1 MFVNKSIAAILPY
14 GGGCSQYV
22 RIRATDA
29 IDLPKEAG
37 SNEVIALLSTYM
49 TAYQCLESVAGLLHQ
64 RSRSSKRSSRAAN
77 PAPAVMPLVALT
89 FREKIPST
97 PIAREM
103 R

>member
-64 RSRSSKRSSRAAN
+64 RSRRMLKQRTRIRCFQIMLRQNKS
-77 PAPAVMPLVALT
+77 PLLGKNVYC
-89 FREKIPST
+89 
-97 PIAREM
+97 
-103 R
+103 